1 MIKVDFD
8 KKKNKA
14 ILSGDRFEEIRE
26 NFSVKNKAAAFL
38 KRYSRYIP
46 SRVYSITPTGRFDP
60 CLINEIKKFVVE
72 KQFIEKLDVS
82 EEIENIVNPANKSW
96 KTLATYNNSPFQLA
110 LNLRDYQEDIV
121 KRCLDTGR
129 GTVVLAT
136 AGGKTLV
143 MASLISSIYKLNN
156 SNFKC
161 LVIVPD
167 RGLVEQ
173 TFNDFVSYNTPFS
186 VSKWTGDHALNL
198 TSNIIIA
205 NLGILQS
212 KSSNLSWIENIDL
225 LVVDE
230 VHKLRKGNEVN
241 KIIKT
246 IKTDHKFG
254 FTGTLPEEKDDQW
267 NIIGKIGPII
277 YEKNSFDLRLESYV
291 SNAFVQLI
299 NIFYNKT
306 PKRDTSN
313 FNPTDFYKKEL
324 DFIIENKFRNEL
336 LSKLVNKLDKNV
348 LILVDFIKHGEI
360 LLQQLQ
366 TICTDKQVYFIRGE
380 VEIEE
385 REKIKQ
391 LMEKSDNIVV
401 VAISKIFSTGIN
413 VKNIHYLVFAGG
425 GKAKIKTVQS
435 IGRGLRLH
443 SNKDKLIIFDISD
456 QLYYGLQH
464 MNKRIQIYEKEK
476 IGYRAKDF
484 VERKEEERKTFL
496 R

>member
-1 MIKVDFD
+1 MIKIEFD
-8 KKKNKA
+8 SKKNKA
-14 ILSGDRFEEIRE
+14 ILSGDKFEEIRE

-38 KRYSRYIP
+38 RRYSRYIP
-46 SRVYSITPTGRFDP
+46 TRTYAITPTGRFDP
-60 CLINEIKKFVVE
+60 CLTNEIKKFVVE
-72 KQFIEKLDVS
+72 KQYTSKL
-82 EEIENIVNPANKSW
+82 EIDSKIDEILNPSICTW
-96 KTLATYNNSPFQLA
+96 KTNSSFTDTPFGLA

-121 KRCLDTGR
+121 KRCLNAGR

-143 MASLISSIYKLNN
+143 MASLISSVYKF
-156 SNFKC
+156 SNENLKC
-161 LVIVPD
+161 LLIVPD

-173 TFNDFVSYNTPFS
+173 TYKDFIVYKVPFS
-186 VSKWTGDHALNL
+186 FTKWTGENKLDL
-198 TSNIIIA
+198 TANVIIA

-212 KSSNLSWIENIDL
+212 KNSNLTWTENIDM

-246 IKTDHKFG
+246 IKTNNKFG
-254 FTGTLPEEKDDQW
+254 FTGTLPEEKEDQW

-277 YEKNSFDLRLESYV
+277 YEKNSFDLRLENYV
-291 SNAFVQLI
+291 SNAFVQMI
-299 NIFYNKT
+299 NIVYNNT
-306 PKRDTSN
+306 PKRDKNN

-324 DFIIENKFRNEL
+324 DFIIENNFRNEL
-336 LSKLVNKLDKNV
+336 LSKLASKLDKNALV
-348 LILVDFIKHGEI
+348 LVDFIKHGEI
-360 LLQQLQ
+360 LHK
-366 TICTDKQVYFIRGE
+366 CFSQVCSNKKVFFIRGE

-391 LMEKSDNIVV
+391 LMEQNNDVIV

-413 VKNIHYLVFAGG
+413 VKNIHYLIFAGG

-443 SNKDKLIIFDISD
+443 STKDKLIIFDISD
-456 QLYYGLQH
+456 QLYYGIQH
-464 MNKRIQIYEKEK
+464 MQKRIQIYEKEK
-476 IGYRAKDF
+476 IGYRAKEF
-484 VERKEEERKTFL
+484 IERD
-496 R
+496 